1 MKVRASAAA
10 SVSNL
15 GPGYDV
21 LGLCLAYPRDHVDAE
36 LTQTGEVELVEVSGD
51 GGRLPRSAEDNCA
64 GIAARHVLETFA
76 APGLGVRLWLHKG
89 LPLGSGLGSSG
100 ASAVAAAVAT
110 ASLVS
115 PDTPKEALLWAC
127 RQAERHATGSPH
139 PDNVAPS
146 LLGGL
151 VACVARP
158 TDADPE
164 AVDVVPLPLVEGLWI
179 AAVKP
184 DVEVRTAEARAVLPA
199 AVPMSDVVANLGAM
213 ASLIAGFASG
223 DLAQIGRSLS
233 DRIATPYRSALIPA
247 YEDVVE
253 AAQRAG
259 AVGAGISGSGPTVFA
274 LAEGKERAEQV
285 ADVMVGRFEAAGYGS
300 LRIVGA
306 VDPAG
311 ARLEPVA

>member
-21 LGLCLAYPRDHVDAE
+21 LGLCLEYPRDEVVAE
-36 LTQTGEVELVEVSGD
+36 LTESGSVELVEVRGD
-51 GGRLPRSAEDNCA
+51 GGRLPTRAEENCA
-64 GIAARHVLETFA
+64 GIASAQVLKQFA
-76 APGLGVRLWLHKG
+76 APKCGVRLWLHKG

-100 ASAVAAAVAT
+100 ASAVAAALAT
-110 ASLVS
+110 AALVS
-115 PDTPKEALLWAC
+115 PQTPRAALLRAC
-127 RQAERHATGSPH
+127 REAERHATGSPH

-151 VACVARP
+151 VACVSRP
-158 TDADPE
+158 TSDDLE
-164 AVDVVPLPLVEGLWI
+164 AVEVVPLPLVQGLWI

-184 DVEVRTAEARAVLPA
+184 DVEVRTAEARAALPA
-199 AVPMSDVVANLGAM
+199 ALPIPDVVANLGAM

-223 DLAQIGRSLS
+223 DMALVGRSLD
-233 DRIATPYRSALIPA
+233 DRVATPYRSPLIPA
-247 YEDVVE
+247 YDAVVS
-253 AAQRAG
+253 AARETG

-274 LAEGKERAEQV
+274 LVMGQDQAERV
-285 ADVMVGRFEAAGYGS
+285 ADAMVDTFERVGHGA

-306 VDPAG
+306 VCTEG
-311 ARLEPVA
+311 ARLERL